1 MSQRYLVLSLGVVLV
16 FSFTLF
22 SRFVKLGGMKTADFA
37 ITVKV
42 QERIDNSS
50 RLRLARFTGEVMEG
64 ATFFASPMVAS
75 IGMLFLT
82 MLTAL
87 SRKKW
92 RWMALAIPILFGLM
106 TLAEI
111 YGKSVVHHPAP
122 PFFLLKN
129 PTTIFPK
136 YYIQEDY
143 SYPSGHAARA
153 IFLGIT
159 LFSYFYFHTSLFK
172 KYNVKLLTTI
182 GIVSYVC
189 LIAVSRIYLGHHWA
203 SDVLAGL
210 LLGGGS
216 GLLTQSI
223 TLPYNTKRNE

>member
-1 MSQRYLVLSLGVVLV
+1 MSQRHLVLTLAIVLLC
-16 FSFTLF
+16 SFTLF
-22 SRFVKLGGMKTADFA
+22 SRFVKLGGMKETDFA
-37 ITVKV
+37 TTVKV

-50 RLRLARFTGEVMEG
+50 RLRIARLTGEIMEG
-64 ATFFASPMVAS
+64 ATFLASPMVATVAMV
-75 IGMLFLT
+75 ILTFLT
-82 MLTAL
+82 TIKL
-87 SRKKW
+87 KKW
-92 RWMALAIPILFGLM
+92 RWVALAIPILFGLM

-136 YYIQEDY
+136 YYVQEDY

-153 IFLGIT
+153 IFLGISI
-159 LFSYFYFHTSLFK
+159 FSYLFFHTSFFK
-172 KYNVKLLTTI
+172 RMNVKLLISI
-182 GIVSYVC
+182 GIISYVC

-203 SDVLAGL
+203 SDVIAGL

>member
-1 MSQRYLVLSLGVVLV
+1 MSKRKLLLLLAML
-16 FSFTLF
+16 FIFCFTLL

-75 IGMLFLT
+75 IAMLFLT
-82 MLTAL
+82 MLSAL
-87 SRKKW
+87 FRKKW
-92 RWMALAIPILFGLM
+92 KWMALAIPILFGLM

-129 PTTIFPK
+129 PTTVFPK
-136 YYIQEDY
+136 YYVWEDY
-143 SYPSGHAARA
+143 SYPSGHAARSV
-153 IFLGIT
+153 FLGIT
-159 LFSYFYFHTSLFK
+159 LFYYLASHTSFFKKFHTK
-172 KYNVKLLTTI
+172 I
-182 GIVSYVC
+182 GILAGIGGYVF
-189 LIAVSRIYLGHHWA
+189 LIAVSRIYLGHHWF
-203 SDVLAGL
+203 SDVIGGL
-210 LLGGGS
+210 MIGAGS

-223 TLPYNTKRNE
+223 LLPYNTKRNE